1 MIIFYNLKTGNIAG
15 TIEGR
20 IHREGHLKM
29 FIGDKK
35 ENGKIVCQWKVSK
48 KWKNKKGEVFTE
60 HEPNHSQKK
69 IFSEL
74 DKKPMNVYKYKINLK
89 TKRLEKRK

>member
-20 IHREGHLKM
+20 VHDNAHLKM
-29 FIGDKK
+29 SIGDKK

-48 KWKNKKGEVFTE
+48 RWKNKKGEEFVNF
-60 HEPNHSQKK
+60 EPSHSQKK
-69 IFSEL
+69 IFSEI
-74 DKKPMNVYKYKINLK
+74 DEKPVDVYKYKVNIK
-89 TKRLEKRK
+89 TQKLEKK